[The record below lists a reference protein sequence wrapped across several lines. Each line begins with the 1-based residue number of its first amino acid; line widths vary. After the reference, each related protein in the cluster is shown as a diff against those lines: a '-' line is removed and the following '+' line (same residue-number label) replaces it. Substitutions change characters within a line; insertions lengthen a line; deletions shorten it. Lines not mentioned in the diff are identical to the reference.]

1 MSREGLNCYMRG
13 QDFCSLL
20 RIFAGLETEEMCM
33 QSINGYL
40 RGKRD
45 TESEKKPRRNPDW
58 EPDSM
63 ELEQERARAAAL
75 NLQKGIFDRS
85 EQGLN
90 QTQSVFEQTA
100 VFHVDRMRGGQK

>member
-1 MSREGLNCYMRG
+1 
-13 QDFCSLL
+13 
-20 RIFAGLETEEMCM
+20 M

-40 RGKRD
+40 RGKREA
-45 TESEKKPRRNPDW
+45 ESEKRPQQKPDW

-75 NLQKGIFDRS
+75 NRQTGIFDRL

-90 QTQSVFEQTA
+90 RTQSVFEQTA
-100 VFHVDRMRGGQK
+100 VFHVDRKRGGQT